1 MGSVSLAIGPRIFQR
16 GVSIQLVEEM
26 ASQPVI
32 NTNT

>member
-1 MGSVSLAIGPRIFQR
+1 MGSGWLALGSRVFQR

-32 NTNT
+32 RI

>member
-1 MGSVSLAIGPRIFQR
+1 MVSVSLAIGSRVFQR

-32 NTNT
+32 RI